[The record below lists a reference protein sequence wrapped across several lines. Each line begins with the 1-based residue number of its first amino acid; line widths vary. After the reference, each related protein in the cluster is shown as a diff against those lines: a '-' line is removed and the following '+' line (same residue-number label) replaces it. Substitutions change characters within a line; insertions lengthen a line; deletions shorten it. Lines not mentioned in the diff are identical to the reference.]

1 MPFITKVPPV
11 LVVKLVKA
19 SLLPIVLA
27 KVVAPVV
34 LTVRAKAPFT
44 VLLRLT
50 APLPDDKIVSA
61 PKSIAPLT
69 PPMVIVVLVVLIVPA
84 RVTVLGAVATKPPVY
99 VWMPLVL
106 PKAKVPVFRKV
117 IALVIVVPVVL
128 RPKL

>member
-1 MPFITKVPPV
+1 VPFITKVPP
-11 LVVKLVKA
+11 LFVVTVVSA
-19 SLLPIVLA
+19 ALLPMVLA
-27 KVVAPVV
+27 KVVTPEV
-34 LTVRAKAPFT
+34 LTVRAKRPFT

-61 PKSIAPLT
+61 PKDVTLPKVITPVPLAA
-69 PPMVIVVLVVLIVPA
+69 IVPA
-84 RVTVLGAVATKPPVY
+84 RVTLLGAVATKPPEY